1 MTGPA
6 KQETPKAPEPVTVQ
20 QPRNIS
26 SALELDPRT
35 VDPNMH
41 YRWVRNDPLRITK
54 ARLKGYDIVKA
65 TKDGPTPYVSV
76 GDSAD
81 GTIRVGD
88 VILMACTKAQYELG
102 RVEVKQTADDRL
114 RRVTQP
120 VKKLAKDTG
129 VQLIKD
135 KE

>member
-6 KQETPKAPEPVTVQ
+6 KQEAPKAPEPVTVQ
-20 QPRNIS
+20 QPRDIS

-35 VDPNMH
+35 TDPNMH

-65 TKDGPTPYVSV
+65 SKDGPSPVVSV
-76 GDSAD
+76 GDAAD

-88 VILMACTKAQYELG
+88 VILMACSKAQHELG
-102 RVEVKQTADDRL
+102 RAKVKADADDRL

-120 VKKLAKDTG
+120 VKKLARDTG

>member
-6 KQETPKAPEPVTVQ
+6 KQEAPKAPEQVTVR
-20 QPRNIS
+20 QPRDIS
-26 SALELDPRT
+26 SALELDPKT
-35 VDPNMH
+35 TDPNMH

-54 ARLKGYDIVKA
+54 ARLKGYEVVKA
-65 TKDGPTPYVSV
+65 SKDGPTPMVSV
-76 GDSAD
+76 DDAAD

-88 VILMACTKAQYELG
+88 VILMACTKAQHALG
-102 RVEVKQTADDRL
+102 RAEVKSTADDRL